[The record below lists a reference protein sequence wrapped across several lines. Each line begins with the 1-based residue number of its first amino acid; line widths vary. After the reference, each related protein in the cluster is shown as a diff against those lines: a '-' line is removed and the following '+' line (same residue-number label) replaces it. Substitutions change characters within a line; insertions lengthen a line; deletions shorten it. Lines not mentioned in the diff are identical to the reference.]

1 MTAMIENPHKEASS
15 GTGCLAAETAAPVQ
29 LGREICGF
37 VSDAGEHEW
46 LVGNGIGGFA
56 SGTVSGL
63 LTRRYQGLLIAAL
76 KPPLGRTL
84 LVAKLEET
92 ARYAD
97 ESYWTTLPIPSQ
109 RTDWQMELWPL
120 RVIGVLNV
128 FGSMEQLRFW
138 TLACA
143 DALLEK
149 KIVCKATKMLGLK
162 IPRC

>member
-1 MTAMIENPHKEASS
+1 MTVMIENPHKEASS

-37 VSDAGEHEW
+37 VSYAGEREW
-46 LVGNGIGGFA
+46 LMTNGIGGFA

-97 ESYWTTLPIPSQ
+97 ESYWTTLPISSQ

-128 FGSMEQLRFW
+128 FGSMEQLRFGHW
-138 TLACA
+138 PAQMRSSR
-143 DALLEK
+143 K
-149 KIVCKATKMLGLK
+149 KSYAKLPRCFELK